1 MRINSEAWLKN
12 FATLKA
18 EDMAQTLC
26 EDRSCADIVREC
38 RVCHRKFP
46 HPAPSTGGT
55 WTCSDACRMAEPAT
69 QPREGVD
76 E

>member
-1 MRINSEAWLKN
+1 MEGAVSADAIPDDWILPEP
-12 FATLKA
+12 
-18 EDMAQTLC
+18 C
-26 EDRSCADIVREC
+26 EHCGTPTFSIITYD
-38 RVCHRKFP
+38 
-46 HPAPSTGGT
+46 PAPSTGGT